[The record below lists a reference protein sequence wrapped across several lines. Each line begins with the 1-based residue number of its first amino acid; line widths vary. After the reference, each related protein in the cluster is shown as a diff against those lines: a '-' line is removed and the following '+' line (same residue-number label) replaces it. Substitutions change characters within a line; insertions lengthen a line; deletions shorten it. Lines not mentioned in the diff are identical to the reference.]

1 MKKFLITTI
10 TVLTLLFCILSFSAS
25 AQRVYNCPVTLTQA
39 TWSGETLFTITDIT
53 YYYPDLLDG
62 ENLYKKD
69 LSFDIY
75 GHFGTSYSD
84 TGTIDLKLYC
94 YDSYGN
100 HITTENFTIDSSE
113 GYDNSYFFSLNVPD
127 ITAFVE
133 IAPAKPTWENTLF
146 HNKYENVY
154 STDGRVLAIPELMLP
169 VYESVGWHGPV
180 WLYTP
185 AGESIEV
192 PFPQVSAYKQVGW
205 LEFEDYVIAVFR
217 DNYNYFIS
225 LNEYESI
232 LSDVETCLAHL
243 SGTVYE
249 PELYAAKTYALD
261 QWRATANSPLGITGV
276 WVNDDGEI
284 EIGVRN
290 ISYNTIK
297 AFKLSFTC
305 YNVFGE
311 IEKQEGIYY
320 DDDCWLNPSDIV
332 YDTWETNNKNVEYI
346 SNPVV
351 TQVVYSDNT
360 SWYR

>member
-1 MKKFLITTI
+1 MFFLPSGGFETI
-10 TVLTLLFCILSFSAS
+10 EGNECI
-25 AQRVYNCPVTLTQA
+25 N
-39 TWSGETLFTITDIT
+39 TIE
-53 YYYPDLLDG
+53 P
-62 ENLYKKD
+62 
-69 LSFDIY
+69 SP
-75 GHFGTSYSD
+75 
-84 TGTIDLKLYC
+84 C
-94 YDSYGN
+94 
-100 HITTENFTIDSSE
+100 
-113 GYDNSYFFSLNVPD
+113 VP
-127 ITAFVE
+127 
-133 IAPAKPTWENTLF
+133 
-146 HNKYENVY
+146 
-154 STDGRVLAIPELMLP
+154 
-169 VYESVGWHGPV
+169 
-180 WLYTP
+180 
-185 AGESIEV
+185 
-192 PFPQVSAYKQVGW
+192 
-205 LEFEDYVIAVFR
+205 VIAVFR